1 MERKYTRLKL
11 KLLLLVVAGTLAACA
26 AGWLILNCVV
36 DGLLQDPFAR
46 GFVRLAETLFGQS
59 EEQAL
64 ELYQTYVRSRKGA
77 YINIAVI
84 LMMLCAFYLA
94 MGKFTRWLN
103 RIGAGVRQV
112 VDETGEPVTLPREL
126 APIQADLNSLQDTLR
141 RREEEARQSEQRKND
156 LLVFLAHDLK
166 TPLTSV
172 IGYLTLLPGRP
183 QLKPGAAGQIYR
195 HCPGQGPAAGGSDAG
210 VLRHHPGQ
218 PAPAPCPAP

>member
-112 VDETGEPVTLPREL
+112 VDETGEPVTLPGSL
-126 APIQADLNSLQDTLR
+126 PPFQADLNSLQTPA
-141 RREEEARQSEQRKND
+141 RREEEQAVRAAQKRPAGFSGPRSENAAD
-156 LLVFLAHDLK
+156 LGDRLPD
-166 TPLTSV
+166 PS
-172 IGYLTLLPGRP
+172 PGRP

-195 HCPGQGPAAGGSDAG
+195 HCPGQGPAVGGSDAG